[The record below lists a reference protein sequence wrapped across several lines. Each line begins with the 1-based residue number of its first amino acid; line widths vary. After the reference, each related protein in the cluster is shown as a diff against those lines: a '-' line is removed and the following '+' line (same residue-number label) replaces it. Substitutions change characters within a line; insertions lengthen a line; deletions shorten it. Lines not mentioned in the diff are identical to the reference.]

1 MEHFDKQQA
10 IDVIED
16 ALAGIK
22 TSHARGVAVG
32 LCGAFHMCGLL
43 SAEEWEAF
51 LKRIP
56 TERRARRVLFDLR
69 GVGFTVHAV
78 VPLHPYKRPIRS
90 NH

>member
-32 LCGAFHMCGLL
+32 LCGAFHMC
-43 SAEEWEAF
+43 
-51 LKRIP
+51 
-56 TERRARRVLFDLR
+56 D
-69 GVGFTVHAV
+69 VHDW
-78 VPLHPYKRPIRS
+78 
-90 NH
+90 